1 MFRHR
6 CQATVHSE
14 DGSVMEAKLECCKC
28 KERESV
34 LQLKLTS
41 VKFH

>member
-6 CQATVHSE
+6 CQATVHNE
-14 DGSVMEAKLECCKC
+14 YGSVMEAKLDWCKC
-28 KERESV
+28 QEGKSV
-34 LQLKLTS
+34 LQVKSTS